1 MHTTAPPVHQTLS
14 YPWMDA
20 SPRSKR
26 FKRCRGFS
34 LIEVTLA
41 IAIVAF
47 AFIALIGLL
56 PAGMNVFT
64 QTMDST
70 NEMRI
75 TSYLTSMMQATDYDK
90 LNDNSFAADT
100 YYFDVDGGF
109 LDSEKN
115 QNSKYVD
122 KRIYAARVLFEKQ
135 NVPVAG
141 GGDFYD
147 RTKVALRG
155 LVLVG
160 KYNDTVR
167 GYLSGLTTADQ
178 AVRTIPSKHKIR
190 IFPMVI
196 SKTDGIQ

>member
-14 YPWMDA
+14 FPRTAA
-20 SPRSKR
+20 SSLPKKNRR
-26 FKRCRGFS
+26 AGFS

-75 TSYLTSMMQATDYDK
+75 VSHLTSMMQATDYDR
-90 LNDNSFAADT
+90 LNDPSFAGDI
-100 YYFDVDGGF
+100 YYFDVDGGY
-109 LDSEKN
+109 LDSDRN
-115 QNSKYVD
+115 QNARYANE
-122 KRIYAARVLFEKQ
+122 RIYAARVLFERQ
-135 NVPVAG
+135 NVPLG
-141 GGDFYD
+141 GGVEYFNRD
-147 RTKVALRG
+147 TVALKG
-155 LVLVG
+155 MVFVG
-160 KYNDTVR
+160 KNNETVKA
-167 GYLSGLTTADQ
+167 YLSGVTNPTM
-178 AVRTIPSKHKIR
+178 AVQTLPEKHKVR

-196 SKTDGIQ
+196 SKTDSIRQ